1 MAVINKD
8 ITYMALPLAIR
19 RGNPFPID
27 EYAVWYDMGE
37 LTTYA
42 QTNPVAY
49 VGQIVTLVNESAST
63 VEAYMIQNTAGNLM
77 KLASTTASGD
87 LTEDVLELQGQVTD
101 ILAAIGTKGG
111 ESSIAANNLWAAIEE
126 IKAAYEAADTSIEGM
141 FENYYDKTETDGQI
155 DSKIATAISSTYKPA
170 GSTTYVGLPA
180 PSADEEGKVYN
191 VSDAFVTDEDFVEG
205 TGISYPAGTNVV
217 CIDSDDAG
225 TYKWDVLSGFVDLS
239 AYETTS
245 SVDSKLAKK
254 VDKVEG
260 SSLVQDTLITKLTN
274 MAQINGVASGELEI
288 DGESHEL
295 SIVAV
300 DSSKVTGL
308 NTALAGK
315 VDVVAGSSLVQ
326 DTLISKLS
334 ALATINNVNQTD
346 FSLSDG
352 TLALKNI
359 EMSKVNGLETAL
371 DGVITTV
378 QVNGAPLLAA
388 DGTVNIGLAAAG
400 TAGVVV
406 GSADA
411 NKVSVG
417 ADGTMEVN
425 SLNVDKLVQTGE
437 LILNGG
443 DATVE

>member
-49 VGQIVTLVNESAST
+49 VGQIVTLVNESEST

-87 LTEDVLELQGQVTD
+87 LTEDVLELQGQVTS

-126 IKAAYEAADTSIEGM
+126 IKAAYEAADTSIKGM

-180 PSADEEGKVYN
+180 PSAGEEGKVYN
-191 VSDAFVTDEDFVEG
+191 VSDAFTTDEDFVEG
-205 TGISYPAGTNVV
+205 TGKSYPAGTNVV

-245 SVDSKLAKK
+245 SVEGKLANK
-254 VDKVEG
+254 VDKVVG

-274 MAQINGVASGELEI
+274 MAQINGVAAGELEI

-308 NTALAGK
+308 EAALAGK

-334 ALATINNVNQTD
+334 GLATINNVNQTD

-371 DGVITTV
+371 DGVITAV
-378 QVNGAPLLAA
+378 QVNGTPLLAA
-388 DGTVNIGLAAAG
+388 DGTVNIGLAGAG

-425 SLNVDKLVQTGE
+425 SLNIDKLVQTGE

>member
-8 ITYMALPLAIR
+8 IAYMALPLSIR
-19 RGNPFPID
+19 RGNPFPVD
-27 EYAVWYDMGE
+27 EYSVWYDMGK

-42 QTNPVAY
+42 TTSPVAY
-49 VGQIVTLVNESAST
+49 VGQIVTLVNEAEST

-141 FENYYDKTETDGQI
+141 FENYYNKTETDGQI
-155 DSKIATAISSTYKPA
+155 DSKIAAAVSSTYKPA
-170 GSTTYVGLPA
+170 GSTTYVGLPTPA
-180 PSADEEGKVYN
+180 ATEEGKVYN
-191 VSDAFVTDEDFVEG
+191 ISDAFVTDEDFVEG

-217 CIDSDDAG
+217 CIEATTDV
-225 TYKWDVLSGFVDLS
+225 YKWDVLAGFVDLS
-239 AYETTS
+239 SYETTS
-245 SVDSKLAKK
+245 SVDSKLANK

-274 MAQINGVASGELEI
+274 MAQINEVASGELAI

-352 TLALKNI
+352 TLALNNI

-378 QVNGAPLLAA
+378 QVNGAPIFAA

-425 SLNVDKLVQTGE
+425 SLNINKLVQTGE

>member
-126 IKAAYEAADTSIEGM
+126 VKAAYEAADTSIEGM
-141 FENYYDKTETDGQI
+141 FENYYNKTETDGQI
-155 DSKIATAISSTYKPA
+155 DSKIAAAVSSTYKPA
-170 GSTTYVGLPA
+170 GSTTYVGLPT
-180 PSADEEGKVYN
+180 PSATEEGKVYN
-191 VSDAFVTDEDFVEG
+191 ISDAFVTDEDFVEG

-217 CIDSDDAG
+217 CIEAATDV
-225 TYKWDVLSGFVDLS
+225 YKWDVLAGFVDLS
-239 AYETTS
+239 SYATTS
-245 SVDSKLAKK
+245 SVDSKLANK

-274 MAQINGVASGELEI
+274 MAQINGVSSGELAI

-308 NTALAGK
+308 DTALDGK
-315 VDVVAGSSLVQ
+315 VNVVAGSSLVQ

-334 ALATINNVNQTD
+334 NLATINNVNQTD

-359 EMSKVNGLETAL
+359 EIAKVNGLQDAL
-371 DGVITTV
+371 DEAITAV

-406 GSADA
+406 GSAAA

>member
-8 ITYMALPLAIR
+8 VTYMALPLAIR

-87 LTEDVLELQGQVTD
+87 LTEDVLELQGQVTE
-101 ILAAIGTKGG
+101 ILAAVGTKGG

-141 FENYYDKTETDGQI
+141 FENYYNKTETDGQI

-170 GSTTYVGLPA
+170 GSTTYVGLPE
-180 PSADEEGKVYN
+180 PSAGEEGKVYN
-191 VSDAFVTDEDFVEG
+191 VSDAFTTDEDFVEG
-205 TGISYPAGTNVV
+205 TGKSYPAGTNVV

-245 SVDSKLAKK
+245 SVEGKLAKK

-274 MAQINGVASGELEI
+274 MAQIDGVAAGELEI

-308 NTALAGK
+308 AAALAGK
-315 VDVVAGSSLVQ
+315 VDTVPGSSLVQ

-371 DGVITTV
+371 DGVITAV
-378 QVNGAPLLAA
+378 QVNGTPILAA

-400 TAGVVV
+400 KAGVVV
-406 GSADA
+406 GSAAA

>member
-8 ITYMALPLAIR
+8 VTYMALPLAIR

-101 ILAAIGTKGG
+101 ILAAVGTKGG

-180 PSADEEGKVYN
+180 PSAGEEGKVYN
-191 VSDAFVTDEDFVEG
+191 VSDAFTTDEDFVEG
-205 TGISYPAGTNVV
+205 TGKSYPAGTNVV

-245 SVDSKLAKK
+245 SVEGKLANK
-254 VDKVEG
+254 VDKVVG

-274 MAQINGVASGELEI
+274 MAQIDGVAAGELEI

-308 NTALAGK
+308 EAALAGK
-315 VDVVAGSSLVQ
+315 VDAVPGSSLVQ

-334 ALATINNVNQTD
+334 GLATINNVNQTD

-371 DGVITTV
+371 DGVITAV
-378 QVNGAPLLAA
+378 QVNGAPLLAS
-388 DGTVNIGLAAAG
+388 DGTVNIGLAGAG

-425 SLNVDKLVQTGE
+425 SLNIDKLVQTGE

>member
-27 EYAVWYDMGE
+27 EYAVWYDQTE
-37 LTTYA
+37 LETYA

-101 ILAAIGTKGG
+101 ILSAIGTKGG

-126 IKAAYEAADTSIEGM
+126 VKAAYEAADTSIEDM
-141 FENYYDKTETDGQI
+141 FENYYNKTETDGQI
-155 DSKIATAISSTYKPA
+155 DSKIAAAVSSTYKPA
-170 GSTTYVGLPA
+170 GSTTYVGLPT
-180 PSADEEGKVYN
+180 PSATEEGKVYN
-191 VSDAFVTDEDFVEG
+191 ISDAFVTDEDFVEG

-217 CIDSDDAG
+217 CIEATTDV
-225 TYKWDVLSGFVDLS
+225 YKWDVLAGFVDLS
-239 AYETTS
+239 AYETTA
-245 SVDSKLAKK
+245 SVDSKLANK

-288 DGESHEL
+288 DGENHEL

-308 NTALAGK
+308 NTALDGK
-315 VDVVAGSSLVQ
+315 VNVVAGSSLVQ

-334 ALATINNVNQTD
+334 NLATINNVNQTD

-359 EMSKVNGLETAL
+359 EIAKVNGLQDAL
-371 DGVITTV
+371 DEAITAV
-378 QVNGAPLLAA
+378 QVAGTPILAT
-388 DGTVNIGLAAAG
+388 DGTVNIGLATAS

-406 GSADA
+406 GSAAA

>member
-111 ESSIAANNLWAAIEE
+111 ESSITANNLWAAIEE
-126 IKAAYEAADTSIEGM
+126 VKAAYEAADTSIEGM
-141 FENYYDKTETDGQI
+141 FENYYNKTETDGQI
-155 DSKIATAISSTYKPA
+155 DSKIAAAVSSTYKPA
-170 GSTTYVGLPA
+170 GSTTYVGLPT
-180 PSADEEGKVYN
+180 PSATEEGKVYN
-191 VSDAFVTDEDFVEG
+191 ISDAFVTDEDFVEG

-217 CIDSDDAG
+217 CIEAATDV
-225 TYKWDVLSGFVDLS
+225 YKWDVLAGFVDLS
-239 AYETTS
+239 SYATTS
-245 SVDSKLAKK
+245 SVDSKLANK

-308 NTALAGK
+308 NTALDGK
-315 VDVVAGSSLVQ
+315 VNVVAGSSLVQ

-359 EMSKVNGLETAL
+359 EIAKVNGLQDAL
-371 DGVITTV
+371 DEAITAV
-378 QVNGAPLLAA
+378 QVNGAPLLAS

-406 GSADA
+406 GSAAA

>member
-1 MAVINKD
+1 
-8 ITYMALPLAIR
+8 
-19 RGNPFPID
+19 
-27 EYAVWYDMGE
+27 
-37 LTTYA
+37 
-42 QTNPVAY
+42 
-49 VGQIVTLVNESAST
+49 
-63 VEAYMIQNTAGNLM
+63 
-77 KLASTTASGD
+77 
-87 LTEDVLELQGQVTD
+87 
-101 ILAAIGTKGG
+101 
-111 ESSIAANNLWAAIEE
+111 
-126 IKAAYEAADTSIEGM
+126 
-141 FENYYDKTETDGQI
+141 
-155 DSKIATAISSTYKPA
+155 
-170 GSTTYVGLPA
+170 
-180 PSADEEGKVYN
+180 
-191 VSDAFVTDEDFVEG
+191 
-205 TGISYPAGTNVV
+205 
-217 CIDSDDAG
+217 
-225 TYKWDVLSGFVDLS
+225 
-239 AYETTS
+239 
-245 SVDSKLAKK
+245 
-254 VDKVEG
+254 
-260 SSLVQDTLITKLTN
+260 
-274 MAQINGVASGELEI
+274 MAQIDGVAAGELEI

-308 NTALAGK
+308 EAALAGK
-315 VDVVAGSSLVQ
+315 VDTVPGSSLVQ

-334 ALATINNVNQTD
+334 GLATINNVNQTD

-371 DGVITTV
+371 DRVITAV
-378 QVNGAPLLAA
+378 QVNGTPILAA

-400 TAGVVV
+400 KAGVVV

>member
-8 ITYMALPLAIR
+8 VTYMALPLAIR

-49 VGQIVTLVNESAST
+49 VGQIVTLVNESEST

-87 LTEDVLELQGQVTD
+87 LTEDVLELQGQVTS

-126 IKAAYEAADTSIEGM
+126 IKAAYEAADTSIKGM
-141 FENYYDKTETDGQI
+141 FGNYYNKTETDGQI

-170 GSTTYVGLPA
+170 GSTTYVGLPE
-180 PSADEEGKVYN
+180 PSAGEEGKVYN
-191 VSDAFVTDEDFVEG
+191 VSDAFTTDEDFVEG
-205 TGISYPAGTNVV
+205 TGKSYPAGTNVV

-245 SVDSKLAKK
+245 SVDGKLANK
-254 VDKVEG
+254 VDKVVG

-274 MAQINGVASGELEI
+274 MAQINGVAAGELEI

-308 NTALAGK
+308 EAALAGK
-315 VDVVAGSSLVQ
+315 VNAVPGSSLVQ

-371 DGVITTV
+371 DGVITAV
-378 QVNGAPLLAA
+378 QVNGTPILAA

-400 TAGVVV
+400 KAGVVV

>member
-141 FENYYDKTETDGQI
+141 FDNYYNKTETDGQI

-191 VSDAFVTDEDFVEG
+191 VSDAFTTDEDFVEG

-239 AYETTS
+239 AYETTA
-245 SVDSKLAKK
+245 SVDSKLANK

-274 MAQINGVASGELEI
+274 MA
-288 DGESHEL
+288 
-295 SIVAV
+295 
-300 DSSKVTGL
+300 
-308 NTALAGK
+308 
-315 VDVVAGSSLVQ
+315 
-326 DTLISKLS
+326 
-334 ALATINNVNQTD
+334 
-346 FSLSDG
+346 
-352 TLALKNI
+352 
-359 EMSKVNGLETAL
+359 
-371 DGVITTV
+371 
-378 QVNGAPLLAA
+378 
-388 DGTVNIGLAAAG
+388 
-400 TAGVVV
+400 
-406 GSADA
+406 
-411 NKVSVG
+411 
-417 ADGTMEVN
+417 
-425 SLNVDKLVQTGE
+425 
-437 LILNGG
+437 
-443 DATVE
+443 

>member
-8 ITYMALPLAIR
+8 IAYMALPLSIR
-19 RGNPFPID
+19 RGNPFPVD
-27 EYAVWYDMGE
+27 EYSVWYDMGE

-42 QTNPVAY
+42 TTSPVAY
-49 VGQIVTLVNESAST
+49 VGQIVTLVNEDENT
-63 VEAYMIQNTAGNLM
+63 VEAYMIQNAAGNLM

-87 LTEDVLELQGQVTD
+87 LTEDVLELQGKVSN
-101 ILAAIGTKGG
+101 LEAVVGTKGDDSG
-111 ESSIAANNLWAAIEE
+111 ITANDLWAAIKEV
-126 IKAAYEAADTSIEGM
+126 KAAYEAADTTINEKFG
-141 FENYYDKTETDGQI
+141 NYYNKTETDGKI
-155 DSKIATAISSTYKPA
+155 DEKIATAISTTYKPA

-180 PSADEEGKVYN
+180 PSAGEEGKVYN
-191 VSDAFVTDEDFVEG
+191 VSDAFTTDEDFVEG
-205 TGISYPAGTNVV
+205 IGKSYPAGTNVV

-245 SVDSKLAKK
+245 SVAGKLANK
-254 VDKVEG
+254 VDKV
-260 SSLVQDTLITKLTN
+260 V
-274 MAQINGVASGELEI
+274 
-288 DGESHEL
+288 
-295 SIVAV
+295 
-300 DSSKVTGL
+300 
-308 NTALAGK
+308 
-315 VDVVAGSSLVQ
+315 GSSLVQ

-371 DGVITTV
+371 EGVITAV
-378 QVNGAPLLAA
+378 QVNGTPILAA
-388 DGTVNIGLAAAG
+388 DGTVNIGLATASA
-400 TAGVVV
+400 AGVVV

-425 SLNVDKLVQTGE
+425 SLNISKLVQTPGDE

-443 DATVE
+443 TANSSVG